1 MKNEV
6 VVFLFIDAL
15 GWELVS
21 RTGFMESELPF
32 RRKVEMQFGYS
43 STAVPTILSG
53 RPPAE
58 HGQGVWN
65 IVLYGSLNR
74 LPHILARLY
83 IKVGTDLLLE
93 GRHSQ
98 VCKEEES
105 LSCLYD
111 LVDVQVLVPA
121 FLPQ

>member
-6 VVFLFIDAL
+6 VIFLFIDAL

-53 RPPAE
+53 RRDGGSRPDR
-58 HGQGVWN
+58 VWK
-65 IVLYGSLNR
+65 R
-74 LPHILARLY
+74 R
-83 IKVGTDLLLE
+83 
-93 GRHSQ
+93 
-98 VCKEEES
+98 
-105 LSCLYD
+105 
-111 LVDVQVLVPA
+111 
-121 FLPQ
+121 